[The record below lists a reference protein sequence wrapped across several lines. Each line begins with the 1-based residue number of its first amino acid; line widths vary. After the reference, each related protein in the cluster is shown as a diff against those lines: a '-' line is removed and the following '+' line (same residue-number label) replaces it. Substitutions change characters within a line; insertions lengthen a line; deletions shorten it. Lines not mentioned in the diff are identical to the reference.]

1 MHLGIRHYLTANSTN
16 VRLTGY
22 GHFRYEKKTL
32 LTVVTKIRRK
42 NHVISQFMGEKESDE
57 TNTEDKELTF

>member
-1 MHLGIRHYLTANSTN
+1 MHLGIRHYLTANFTN
-16 VRLTGY
+16 VRLIGY

-32 LTVVTKIRRK
+32 LIVVTKIRRK
-42 NHVISQFMGEKESDE
+42 NHIMSQFMEGKERNE